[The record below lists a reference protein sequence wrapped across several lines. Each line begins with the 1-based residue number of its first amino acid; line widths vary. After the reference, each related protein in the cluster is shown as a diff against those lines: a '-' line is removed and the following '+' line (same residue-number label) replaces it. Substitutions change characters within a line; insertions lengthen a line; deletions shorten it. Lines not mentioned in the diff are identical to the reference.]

1 VSTKIVAYA
10 TPHVAQ
16 CNFRGWSD
24 LVAMTRSVLRVRKEN
39 FCLVELGARD
49 FIGLED
55 AEAGGHGVL
64 CRDGGMMLLTISV

>member
-1 VSTKIVAYA
+1 
-10 TPHVAQ
+10 
-16 CNFRGWSD
+16 
-24 LVAMTRSVLRVRKEN
+24 VAMTRSVLRVRKEN

>member
-1 VSTKIVAYA
+1 
-10 TPHVAQ
+10 
-16 CNFRGWSD
+16 
-24 LVAMTRSVLRVRKEN
+24 VAMTRSVLRVRKEN

-64 CRDGGMMLLTISV
+64 RRDGGMMLLTISVRY